1 MKELILDKA
10 ENLFFTYGLKTITM
24 DDVAKAACV
33 SKKTIYQFFSSKNEM
48 LNSVRQDLL
57 TRHQQ
62 GLEQCRKNAKDAVE
76 EVVLSAQLT
85 LENTTLIKQNF
96 FYDLEKSFPKE
107 WLLIKAYRLQVLLPF
122 IIQNL
127 QKGIADGHY
136 RDGLDVP
143 FIAQVRVQQIMTAFN
158 LVEFGGEI
166 KQSNELL
173 LQLSEFYLFGIATP
187 EGTKLINKYLNVNNE
202 TQASN

>member
-10 ENLFFTYGLKTITM
+10 GNLFFTYGLKTTTM

-33 SKKTIYQFFSSKNEM
+33 SKKTIYQSFSSKNEM
-48 LNSVRQDLL
+48 LNSVIQHLL

-62 GLEQCRKNAKDAVE
+62 GLEQCKINAKDAVE
-76 EVVLSAQLT
+76 EVVLSARLT
-85 LENTTLIKQNF
+85 LQNTALFKQNF

-107 WLLIKAYRLQVLLPF
+107 WLLIKAYRQQVLLPF
-122 IIQNL
+122 IIRNL

-136 RDGLDVP
+136 RSGLDVP
-143 FIAQVRVQQIMTAFN
+143 FIAHVRVQQIMTAFN
-158 LVEFGGEI
+158 LAEFGGEI
-166 KQSNELL
+166 KQNSELL
-173 LQLSEFYLFGIATP
+173 LQLSEFYLYGIASV